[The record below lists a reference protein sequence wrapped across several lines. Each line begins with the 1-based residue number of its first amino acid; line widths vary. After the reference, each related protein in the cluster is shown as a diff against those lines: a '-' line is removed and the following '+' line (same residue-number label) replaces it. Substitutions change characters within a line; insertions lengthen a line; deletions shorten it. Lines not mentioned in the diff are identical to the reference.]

1 MTPTSFRWRD
11 GERVVRFGRDA
22 LQDAP
27 DLLGSGYLLLT
38 TPRAAEAAAGI
49 VEAAGE
55 RHDVPSGR
63 VDDIGADLL
72 DRLGDLTGI
81 LIVALG
87 GGRVIDVAKG
97 VAGAAGASGVAA
109 VPTTLSSAEMTP
121 IHRSPRGRDLKPL
134 RPRIVLN
141 DPALCASQPEP
152 QLAASAANALA
163 HAVESPTTRRAS
175 PVPTLAAHE
184 AARLIAGAWAGG
196 EPDRDALALG
206 SLLAGYAIDGPGYGL
221 HHVAAQ
227 TLVREAEVEHG
238 AANAA
243 LLPHTIVAM
252 RRRAPEPMAALDAVL
267 AADAAAVAADL
278 ARRAGTE
285 RLRDLGVARED
296 LEDIAAAAASRE
308 AALANTPPIPD
319 AAELLELYTEAW

>member
-11 GERVVRFGRDA
+11 GERVVRFGADA

-27 DLLGSGYLLLT
+27 DLLGTGYLLLT
-38 TPRAAEAAAGI
+38 TPRAAAAAPAI
-49 VEAAGE
+49 VDAAGE
-55 RHDVPSGR
+55 RHDVPDGR
-63 VDDIGADLL
+63 VDDVGADLL
-72 DRLGDLTGI
+72 EQLGDLSGV

-87 GGRVIDVAKG
+87 GGRVIDTAKG
-97 VAGAAGASGVAA
+97 IAGAAGARGVAA
-109 VPTTLSSAEMTP
+109 IPTTLSSAEMTP
-121 IHRSPRGRDLKPL
+121 VHRPPRGRDLRPL

-163 HAVESPTTRRAS
+163 HAVEAPTTRRAS

-184 AARLIAGAWAGG
+184 AARLIAGAWAQG

-227 TLVREAEVEHG
+227 TLVREGDVGHG
-238 AANAA
+238 AANAV
-243 LLPHTIVAM
+243 LLPHTVVAM

-267 AADAAAVAADL
+267 SADVAAVAADL
-278 ARRAGTE
+278 ARRAGAE
-285 RLRDLGVARED
+285 RLRDLGVDHDA
-296 LEDIAAAAASRE
+296 LPSIAAAAAARGP
-308 AALANTPPIPD
+308 ALANTPPVPD
-319 AAELLELYTEAW
+319 AAELLELYEAAW